1 MLAPVVIF
9 VYDRLHHL
17 GMTVNALK
25 NNELAQETKLFIY
38 SDKELIKGVKRS
50 VKQAKAGKGKVLKS
64 EKDMDEYLEAL

>member
-38 SDKELIKGVKRS
+38 SDKELDEASFVN
-50 VKQAKAGKGKVLKS
+50 VGKVR
-64 EKDMDEYLEAL
+64 EYVDRIDGFKEIQL